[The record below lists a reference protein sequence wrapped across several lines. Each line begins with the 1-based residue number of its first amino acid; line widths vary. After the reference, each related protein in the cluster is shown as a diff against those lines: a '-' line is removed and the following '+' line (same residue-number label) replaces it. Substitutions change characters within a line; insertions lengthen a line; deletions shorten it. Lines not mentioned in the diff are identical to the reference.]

1 MGMPDTYVPTE
12 MGYRLYEAC
21 TAAKRL
27 MIARGAIH
35 ANSYLTDPAAY
46 EAAVS
51 AFAGQPEFLS
61 CMAQAAH
68 SCLPWGETK
77 AGERA

>member
-1 MGMPDTYVPTE
+1 

-46 EAAVS
+46 QAAVS
-51 AFAGQPEFLS
+51 AFADSLNF
-61 CMAQAAH
+61 
-68 SCLPWGETK
+68 
-77 AGERA
+77 